1 MDNAGFMMF
10 DARNIIKFHQ
20 CLLKICFKFHQ
31 CFIKFHQ
38 CVCVC
43 LICFKIKAARPVD
56 FLVEIT
62 TATVLY
68 I

>member
-31 CFIKFHQ
+31 YFIKFHQ

-43 LICFKIKAARPVD
+43 LFDMFQDKSSSSRG
-56 FLVEIT
+56 FLG
-62 TATVLY
+62 
-68 I
+68 

>member
-10 DARNIIKFHQ
+10 DARNIIQFHQ

-31 CFIKFHQ
+31 C
-38 CVCVC
+38 VCVFVC
-43 LICFKIKAARPVD
+43 LRCFKIKAARPVD
-56 FLVEIT
+56 LLVEIIT
-62 TATVLY
+62 TTVLY